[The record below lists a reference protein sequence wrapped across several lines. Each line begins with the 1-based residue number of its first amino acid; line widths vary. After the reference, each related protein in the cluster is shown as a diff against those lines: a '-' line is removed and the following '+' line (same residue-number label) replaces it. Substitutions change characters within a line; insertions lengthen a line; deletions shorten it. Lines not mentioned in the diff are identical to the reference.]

1 MSAGVIGDAELRS
14 AGVRYA
20 DPEVLVLVIG
30 EGQIGWH
37 RTQPV
42 AVGGQPAPCLPA
54 KDLPLTALQIHK
66 VKAQT
71 VGLAIHALID
81 VGSIVAAEISFDV
94 GSHIVA
100 AEFVRN
106 LEIETGILRG
116 GAKLREVPL
125 RRVAEGDGREVG
137 GNVVLG
143 VRGAE
148 YIFEVHEPAGSQY
161 RVAQLE
167 R

>member
-20 DPEVLVLVIG
+20 DPDVLVLVVG
-30 EGQIGWH
+30 EGQIRGH

-42 AVGGQPAPCLPA
+42 AVGGQPTPCLPA
-54 KDLPLTALQIHK
+54 KDFPLTALQVRK

-100 AEFVRN
+100 AELVRN
-106 LEIETGILRG
+106 LEVETRILRG
-116 GAKLREVPL
+116 RTKL
-125 RRVAEGDGREVG
+125 
-137 GNVVLG
+137 
-143 VRGAE
+143 
-148 YIFEVHEPAGSQY
+148 
-161 RVAQLE
+161 
-167 R
+167 